1 MITPHSN
8 HVLPVFILVFHGGTG
23 TLLET
28 LARRMPAKD
37 AEMLAK
43 HWGYLEDG
51 SNSSSSSSSHS
62 SSSSSSSS
70 HIQPTKVDAPI
81 VPTPSSSSTTWHIPE
96 NIKDEC
102 LLHPTLGEKLIDLG
116 YKKMY
121 LTNVSSLAKAPIW
134 EKQRIL
140 RPDRAS
146 RIALSKVQ
154 AGRASSFI
162 GVITL
167 FEDKKSGRIG
177 IVDGQHRAAAYL
189 LLSQQ
194 GHVNGIERKV
204 VVDVFSTES
213 DEEITALFKEI
224 NSAEPIRL
232 IDMPGEGASE
242 QLKELLDAAT
252 DQLTETFAEMFKPSL
267 RCKPPHLNVDIF
279 RDEVFQSEVITRN
292 NLKTSAALIDFIAR
306 TNDKLSKLSD
316 EKWEE
321 ILLANGLFKSKGK
334 LMDQAIKKART
345 HNFFL
350 GLDSTWMN
358 K

>member
-1 MITPHSN
+1 
-8 HVLPVFILVFHGGTG
+8 
-23 TLLET
+23 
-28 LARRMPAKD
+28 MPTKD

-43 HWGYLEDG
+43 HWGYLQDE
-51 SNSSSSSSSHS
+51 SNSSSSSSSSNSPKSNHS
-62 SSSSSSSS
+62 
-70 HIQPTKVDAPI
+70 QPTISTMPNVKVDAPI
-81 VPTPSSSSTTWHIPE
+81 VTSPVSSSSAWHIPE

-102 LLHPTLGEKLIDLG
+102 LLHPTLGEKLVDLG

-121 LTNVSSLAKAPIW
+121 LTNVSSLARAPIW

-140 RPDRAS
+140 RPDRAA

-154 AGRASSFI
+154 SGRASSFI

-194 GHVNGIERKV
+194 GHVNGIDRKV

-213 DEEITALFKEI
+213 DEEVAALFKEI
-224 NSAEPIRL
+224 NSAEAIRL

-252 DQLTETFAEMFKPSL
+252 DQLTEIFAEMFKPSL
-267 RCKPPHLNVDIF
+267 RCKPPHLNVDVF
-279 RDEVFQSEVITRN
+279 RDDVFQSEIITRKN
-292 NLKTSAALIDFIAR
+292 IKTSAALIEYIAVINNTLAKR
-306 TNDKLSKLSD
+306 SD
-316 EKWEE
+316 DQWEQ
-321 ILLANGLFKSKGK
+321 ILITNGLFKSKGK

-358 K
+358 NITTS